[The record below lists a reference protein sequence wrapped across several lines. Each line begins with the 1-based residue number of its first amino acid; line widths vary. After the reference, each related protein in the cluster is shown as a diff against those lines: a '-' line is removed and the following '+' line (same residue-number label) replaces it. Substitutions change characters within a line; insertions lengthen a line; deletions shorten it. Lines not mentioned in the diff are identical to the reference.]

1 MKILVCDDHALFRE
15 GLRLV
20 LEEVDEDA
28 EILEAA
34 EGEEALAIVAND
46 EDIDLLLLDLNMPG
60 MDGWISLRQLR
71 SRYPAIPVAIVSAS
85 EKPGDV
91 KTALD
96 GGAAGFIP
104 KSAKG
109 AELVDALRR
118 ILDGEIYVPR
128 ELEDWTAA
136 APRREA
142 AKPRLSALTET
153 EREVLA
159 LLSQGRTSRQIG
171 EALGLPEDEVASRIA
186 SVLGTLDLK
195 TAAE

>member
-20 LEEVDEDA
+20 LQEVDENA
-28 EILEAA
+28 EILEAG
-34 EGEEALAIVAND
+34 EGEEALSMVAND
-46 EDIDLLLLDLNMPG
+46 DDIDLLLLDLNMPG

-85 EKPGDV
+85 EDPSDV
-91 KTALD
+91 KAALD

-104 KSAKG
+104 KSSKG
-109 AELVDALRR
+109 AELVEALRR
-118 ILDGEIYVPR
+118 ILDGEIYVPPQAR
-128 ELEDWTAA
+128 PLATAPKRA
-136 APRREA
+136 GS
-142 AKPRLSALTET
+142 PRLGALTER

-159 LLSQGRTSRQIG
+159 LLSQGKTSREIG
-171 EALGLPEDEVASRIA
+171 DALGLPETEVASRVA

-195 TAAE
+195 PSG

>member
-20 LEEVDEDA
+20 LKDVDADA

-34 EGEEALAIVAND
+34 EGEEALSIIANNN

-85 EKPGDV
+85 EKSSDV
-91 KTALD
+91 RTALD
-96 GGAAGFIP
+96 GGASGFIP
-104 KSAKG
+104 KSARG
-109 AELVDALRR
+109 AELVGALQR
-118 ILDGEIYVPR
+118 ILDGEIYVPQ
-128 ELEDWTAA
+128 LGSGAA
-136 APRREA
+136 APARREEPNE
-142 AKPRLSALTET
+142 KLEALTER

-159 LLSQGRTSRQIG
+159 LLSQGKTSSQIG
-171 EALGLPEDEVASRIA
+171 EALGLPEEEVASRVA
-186 SVLGTLDLK
+186 SVLGTLDIK
-195 TAAE
+195 PTGD

>member
-20 LEEVDEDA
+20 LEEVDPDA
-28 EILEAA
+28 EILEAS
-34 EGEEALAIVAND
+34 EGEEALSIVAND
-46 EDIDLLLLDLNMPG
+46 EDIDLLLLDLSMPG

-85 EKPGDV
+85 EDPGDV
-91 KTALD
+91 QRALD

-104 KSAKG
+104 KSSRGEA
-109 AELVDALRR
+109 LVGALRR
-118 ILDGEIYVPR
+118 ILDGEIYAPPR
-128 ELEDWTAA
+128 TQQ
-136 APRREA
+136 R
-142 AKPRLSALTET
+142 AKPSRTAGSDRVESLTES

-159 LLSQGRTSRQIG
+159 LLSQGKTSREIG
-171 EALGLPEDEVASRIA
+171 DALGLPESEVASRVA

-195 TAAE
+195 PSS